1 MYFHEIAQEL
11 KLHMDPNG
19 RAGEF
24 VKRLVRD
31 SLRDPM
37 TDEEQQAEWLHE
49 YNPMEKN
56 ISINML
62 DKIFEG
68 DKDKWISKA
77 RAGRVCSLY
86 DGIDLADQID
96 RLFDG
101 EKEHLQ
107 KFLSRR
113 GLDVEID
120 ELGSAIQDIFDQIY
134 HGLARGIHDVDIK
147 LTIHDPKP
155 SIKNLA
161 RDRIYCENGK
171 LYIDGDVIELPI
183 QLSDAQIYDF
193 ETGYISALCAA
204 YAEVLSRDEVTVDD
218 IPMLPKK
225 YQKNFYDQRKAY
237 LSAESI
243 QRSISE
249 VYEDGENQFDILK
262 EDAFSGIKTTYYD
275 DHDNGYRRLL
285 EVLKKISDIQ
295 LTKSKLILIKNL
307 IGNVERLGIVH
318 ILVNDKTMTSW
329 VDPYEE

>member
-11 KLHMDPNG
+11 KLHFDPNE

-24 VKRLVRD
+24 VKKLVRD

-37 TDEEQQAEWLHE
+37 TREEQIKDWDDE
-49 YNPMEKN
+49 YNPVASL
-56 ISINML
+56 SINML
-62 DKIFEG
+62 DKIYEG
-68 DKDKWISKA
+68 DKDKWISKDRA
-77 RAGRVCSLY
+77 RRICSLY
-86 DGIDLADQID
+86 DGIDLADQVD
-96 RLFDG
+96 RLYDG
-101 EKEHLQ
+101 EKESIQ
-107 KFLSRR
+107 KFLRR
-113 GLDVEID
+113 NGFDVEID
-120 ELGSAIQDIFDQIY
+120 ELGSAVQDIFDQIY
-134 HGLARGIHDVDIK
+134 KGLAKGIHDVDIR

-161 RDRIYCENGK
+161 GDRIYCEDGK

-183 QLSDAQIYDF
+183 QLSDDQIYEF
-193 ETGYISALCAA
+193 ESGYISALCDV
-204 YAEVLSRDEVTVDD
+204 YAEVLSKDDMTVDD
-218 IPMLPKK
+218 IPSLPKK
-225 YQKNFYDQRKAY
+225 YQKNFYEQRKAY

-262 EDAFSGIKTTYYD
+262 EDVFGGVKTTYYD

-295 LTKSKLILIKNL
+295 LTKSKLMAIKNL
-307 IGNVERLGIVH
+307 IGNLERLGIVH
-318 ILVNDKTMTSW
+318 ILVNDQTIKSW

>member
-1 MYFHEIAQEL
+1 MFFHEIAQEL
-11 KLHMDPNG
+11 KLLLDPAG

-31 SLRDPM
+31 SIRDPM
-37 TDEEQQAEWLHE
+37 SDEEEQADWVNE
-49 YNPMEKN
+49 YNPLEKN

-62 DKIFEG
+62 DRILEG
-68 DKDKWISKA
+68 DKWISKA

-86 DGIDLADQID
+86 DGIDLAEQVDN
-96 RLFDG
+96 LFDG
-101 EKEHLQ
+101 SKEHLQ
-107 KFLSRR
+107 KFLSKK
-113 GLDVEID
+113 GFDVEMD
-120 ELGSAIQDIFDQIY
+120 ELGSAVQDIFRQIY
-134 HGLARGIHDVDIK
+134 HGLAKGIHDVDIN

-161 RDRIYCENGK
+161 GDRIYCEKGK

-193 ETGYISALCAA
+193 ERGYISALCDA
-204 YAEVLSRDEVTVDD
+204 YAEVLSRENVTVDD
-218 IPMLPKK
+218 IPTLPKK
-225 YQKNFYDQRKAY
+225 YQINFLEQRKAY

-262 EDAFSGIKTTYYD
+262 EDAFGGIKTTFYD
-275 DHDNGYRRLL
+275 DYDNGYRRLL

-295 LTKSKLILIKNL
+295 LTKSKLMLIKNL
-307 IGNVERLGIVH
+307 IGNLERLGIVH
-318 ILVNDKTMTSW
+318 ILVNDKTMISW
-329 VDPYEE
+329 VNPYEE